1 MRLKSTL
8 WALAFACAA
17 VSCSDDLENGPG
29 NGNNNTGKGETALIN
44 VAISTPP
51 VTKAAAGEDGDDDEV
66 GTKDE
71 STVNNVMVILYQND
85 DVATNGYKVLPDS
98 KIKAIGYT
106 TDVSAPSTGGVSKHD
121 WYTSVEVEVTDEE
134 QEVLAGKK
142 FGVITVT
149 NAGDLTQKI
158 NALTDKTLSALG
170 DMLQTTVQTDG
181 KDFVMSTHTIAEN
194 NAGGLTEST
203 ITLQSNATEGNIP
216 SVNVYVERLAAKI
229 RIGAT
234 TETGV
239 TDFTYP
245 VMNDDGEGEE
255 KLAEVVL
262 NSVAVVNQL
271 NSGTYLLKR
280 VTTSTYSEETDLKK
294 EAPAPNTDIYL
305 GDETAAATN
314 FVIDPWTRIKR
325 LTDGNFPNPM
335 PTAEGTLLSYAQPFS
350 GTNYDNMYTSFTTTT
365 LNGADDGTFADG
377 KKVTL
382 CYTQEN
388 TSSIE
393 GSLQGFST
401 GAIFKATYYPLK
413 WMALNS
419 EDKVVETTIDYGT
432 GGKVAKSF
440 YLYKGVIY
448 ENREAIFAGIVDKMG
463 DENFTWTQIK
473 DGISLDKKDTFL
485 ASKLALEKGPFGY
498 VDYVVKQLESNQPAQ
513 SFTEFIRDKDHSV
526 NIGDVNTVLFYENG
540 ECYYPYWIRHADNND
555 ATKIGVMEFG
565 IVRNNIYDLA
575 VKKIN
580 KLGLSGD
587 EKPDP
592 EDPDESDEFLFNVAL
607 YVKNW
612 TLRKNEDIIF

>member
-51 VTKAAAGEDGDDDEV
+51 VTKARAGEDGDDDEV

-85 DVATNGYKVLPDS
+85 NVATNGYKVLPDS

-106 TDVSAPSTGGVSKHD
+106 TDVSAPNTGGVSKHD

-134 QEVLAGKK
+134 QEVLAGEK

-158 NALTDKTLSALG
+158 NALTDKTLGALG

-229 RIGAT
+229 RIGET

-245 VMNDDGEGEE
+245 VMNDAGTE
-255 KLAEVVL
+255 KLADVVL

-280 VTTSTYSEETDLKK
+280 VTTSTYNEDTDLA
-294 EAPAPNTDIYL
+294 ETVPNPNTDIYL
-305 GDETAAATN
+305 GDEATAATN

-325 LTDGNFPNPM
+325 LAEDGTFPSPM
-335 PTAEGTLLSYAQPFS
+335 PTAESTVLSYAQPFS
-350 GTNYDNMYTSFTTTT
+350 GTSYDNMYGSFTSTTT
-365 LNGADDGTFADG
+365 LNGAATGTFTGG

-388 TSSIE
+388 TSSIK

-401 GAIFKATYYPLK
+401 GAIFKATYYPIK

-432 GGKVAKSF
+432 GEKVAKNF

-448 ENREAIFAGIVDKMG
+448 ENREAIFAGIVNKMG
-463 DENFTWTQIK
+463 DEDFTWAKIK
-473 DGISLDKKDTFL
+473 NGIGVDKKEAFL
-485 ASKLALEKGPFGY
+485 ASKLAKEKGPFGY
-498 VDYVVKQLESNQPAQ
+498 VDYVVKQLNANQAAEPFSKYIIGISN
-513 SFTEFIRDKDHSV
+513 SV
-526 NIGDVNTVLFYENG
+526 NIGAVNTVLFYENG
-540 ECYYPYWIRHADNND
+540 ECYYPYWIRHADNTD
-555 ATKIGVMEFG
+555 PITIGVMEFG

-587 EKPDP
+587 EIPDP
-592 EDPDESDEFLFNVAL
+592 KDPDESDKFLFNVAL

-612 TLRKNEDIIF
+612 TLRKNEGIIF

>member
-29 NGNNNTGKGETALIN
+29 NGNENEKGETALIN
-44 VAISTPP
+44 VAISTTP
-51 VTKAAAGEDGDDDEV
+51 VTKAAAGENGDDDEV

-85 DVATNGYKVLPDS
+85 NVATNGYKVLPDS

-106 TDVSAPSTGGVSKHD
+106 TDVSAPSTGGLNKHD
-121 WYTSVEVEVTDEE
+121 WYTSVEVEVTDEDPD
-134 QEVLAGKK
+134 VLAGKT

-149 NAGDLTQKI
+149 NAGDLTQDIK
-158 NALTDKTLSALG
+158 ALDNQTLGELG
-170 DMLQTTVQTDG
+170 DMLQETVHNNG
-181 KDFVMSTHTIAEN
+181 KDFVMSTHTIAESG
-194 NAGGLTEST
+194 AGGLTEST

-229 RIGAT
+229 RIGET
-234 TETGV
+234 TEAGV

-245 VMNDDGEGEE
+245 VKNDAGTE
-255 KLAEVVL
+255 KLADVVL

-280 VTTSTYSEETDLKK
+280 VTTSTYDKDTDLA
-294 EAPAPNTDIYL
+294 ETVPNPNTDIYL
-305 GDETAAATN
+305 GDEAIAATN

-325 LTDGNFPNPM
+325 LAEDGTFPSPL
-335 PTAEGTLLSYAQPFS
+335 PTAESKGLSYAQSFS
-350 GTNYDNMYTSFTTTT
+350 GTSYDNMYTSFTSTP
-365 LNGADDGTFADG
+365 LNGAATGTFTGG

-388 TSSIE
+388 TSSIK

-401 GAIFKATYYPLK
+401 GAIFKATYYPIK

-432 GGKVAKSF
+432 GEKVAKNF

-448 ENREAIFAGIVDKMG
+448 ENREAIFAGIVNKMN
-463 DENFTWTQIK
+463 DENFTWAKIK
-473 DGISLDKKDTFL
+473 GGISADKKEAFL
-485 ASKLALEKGPFGY
+485 ASKLAQEKGPFGY
-498 VDYVVKQLESNQPAQ
+498 VDHVVEQLEKDQPAQ
-513 SFTEFIRDKDHSV
+513 SFSDYLKNKPHSF
-526 NIGDVNTVLFYENG
+526 NIGAVNTVLFYENG
-540 ECYYPYWIRHADNND
+540 ECYYPYWIRHADNTD
-555 ATKIGVMEFG
+555 PIKIGVMEFG

-592 EDPDESDEFLFNVAL
+592 KDPDESDEFLFNVAL

-612 TLRKNEDIIF
+612 TLRKNEGIIF

>member
-17 VSCSDDLENGPG
+17 MSCSDDLENGPG
-29 NGNNNTGKGETALIN
+29 NKNDNEKKGETALIN
-44 VAISTPP
+44 VVISTTP
-51 VTKAAAGEDGDDDEV
+51 VTKTANGDDNEV

-71 STVNNVMVILYQND
+71 STVKNVMVILYQNED
-85 DVATNGYKVLPDS
+85 LANNGYKVLSDS
-98 KIKAIGYT
+98 RIKAIGYT

-121 WYTSVEVEVTDEE
+121 WYTSVEVKVTDEE
-134 QEVLAGKK
+134 PDVLAGEK
-142 FGVITVT
+142 FGVITVA
-149 NAGDLTQKI
+149 NAGDLSEQI
-158 NALTDKTLSALG
+158 NALSDKTLGELG
-170 DMLQTTVQTDG
+170 DILISNVQTDG
-181 KDFVMSTHTIAEN
+181 TDFIMSTHTIAEN
-194 NAGGLTEST
+194 DAGGLTEST

-234 TETGV
+234 NESGV

-245 VMNDDGEGEE
+245 VMNNNGEGSE

-280 VTTSTYSEETDLKK
+280 VTENNYSTKKDLEETTST
-294 EAPAPNTDIYL
+294 PNTDTYL
-305 GDETAAATN
+305 GDETANTTN

-325 LTDGNFPNPM
+325 LAEGKFPDPM
-335 PTAEGTLLSYAQPFS
+335 PSAGDKSLSYTQFFTGNNFS
-350 GTNYDNMYTSFTTTT
+350 NMYESFTKTT
-365 LNGADDGTFADG
+365 LNGAEAG
-377 KKVTL
+377 KFDNGDKVTL

-393 GSLQGFST
+393 GSRQGFST
-401 GAIFKATYYPLK
+401 GAIFKATYYPTK
-413 WMALNS
+413 WMAIN
-419 EDKVVETTIDYGT
+419 DQDQVVEETVDYNADT
-432 GGKVAKSF
+432 KETKDF

-448 ENREAIFAGIVDKMG
+448 KNREAIFAGIVQKMG
-463 DENFTWTQIK
+463 DTQFTWANIK
-473 DGISLDKKDTFL
+473 NGISKEQKEAFL

-498 VDYVVKQLESNQPAQ
+498 VDHVVQCLNNDQEPQTFSMYIQ
-513 SFTEFIRDKDHSV
+513 DKDKSV
-526 NIGDVNTVLFYENG
+526 NIGRVNTVLFYEKG
-540 ECYYPYWIRHADNND
+540 ECYYRYWIRHANNNN
-555 ATKIGVMEFG
+555 ASEIGVMEFG

-575 VKKIN
+575 VTKIN

-592 EDPDESDEFLFNVAL
+592 TDPTESDEFMFNVAL

-612 TLRKNEDIIF
+612 TLRSNESIIF